1 MKCSLSNLALYH
13 KEPLHYSA
21 AFKLSFQFCLEPLQ
35 EKVKKNKTTS
45 FCERDILVPCAL
57 SEITIKHTVMT

>member
-21 AFKLSFQFCLEPLQ
+21 AFKLSFQFRLEPLQ
-35 EKVKKNKTTS
+35 EKSKKKNKTTS
-45 FCERDILVPCAL
+45 FC
-57 SEITIKHTVMT
+57 